1 MPDRKST
8 PISPDDSKRTGE
20 VTQCTRS
27 QTAQGLELSKDRVPV
42 EPASML
48 SPELKAALPT
58 SEELSCSDDT
68 PVDNEQNKSDKPA

>member
-1 MPDRKST
+1 
-8 PISPDDSKRTGE
+8 
-20 VTQCTRS
+20 
-27 QTAQGLELSKDRVPV
+27 
-42 EPASML
+42 ML